1 VPSPHVFVARGD
13 LLHFACDAWLLPTD
27 KALSIA
33 PYWRSLVGL
42 DERVAEVRT
51 NRFSRGDQVA
61 LPLVPIDGE
70 PTPILTA
77 VPDRPV
83 QNAADVKGLAEVARR
98 LREFVAQASHTVVT
112 HRVTNRP
119 LPLLAVPL
127 FATAGGG
134 SGAVRDALL
143 TQQIEVLR
151 KLATEF
157 AIDVVIVTR
166 HDAAHAFAQSRRR
179 EHAEAAW
186 PELSAP
192 MLGEVKKLADRAR
205 KRRLVPFLGAGT
217 SVSAGGPSW
226 GSLLEILGQRIELD
240 EATAAS
246 LRDKN
251 VLDQAS
257 YLSALYEEREPG
269 SFARAVATEVGALE
283 RYGLA
288 PALLTAIDSEQAI
301 TLNYDRL
308 FETAAEN
315 AGTPRSV
322 IPGTHEGEHER
333 WLLKLHGTVDDPA
346 SIVLTRDDYL
356 GFDSS
361 RRALSSIVK
370 ATLATRHLLFVGF
383 GLADDHFH
391 EIVHDVRRAFPS
403 SGTGTLATA
412 LTLFADP
419 LDERLWQ
426 GRLRLVPMLPEP
438 HNGTRVEE
446 AARLL
451 EIFLDALAAF
461 ATDAHTYLL
470 AEGHDTALTPAEL
483 RLRERLATLL
493 RETTEEERATGA
505 WQEVEAMSTR
515 LGSGRR
521 RH

>member
-1 VPSPHVFVARGD
+1 MPSPHLFVARGD
-13 LLHFACDAWLLPTD
+13 LLHLACDAWLLPTD
-27 KALSIA
+27 RFLSLTSF
-33 PYWRSLVGL
+33 WDSLSRL
-42 DERVAEVRT
+42 RERVAEVRT
-51 NRFSRGDQVA
+51 DRFSTGVQVA
-61 LPLVPIDGE
+61 LPLVPIKGE
-70 PTPILTA
+70 PTPVLTA
-77 VPDRPV
+77 VPDRAV
-83 QNAADVKGLAEVARR
+83 QHAADAEGLADVARR
-98 LREFVAQASHTVVT
+98 LREFVEHASRTAHA
-112 HRVTNRP
+112 HRVTSRP
-119 LPLLAVPL
+119 LPLVAVPT

-151 KLATEF
+151 VLAVEF
-157 AIDVVIVTR
+157 SVDIVIVTR
-166 HDAAHAFAQSRRR
+166 HDDAHAFAQTRRR
-179 EHAEAAW
+179 QDAARSW
-186 PELSAP
+186 PELTAP
-192 MLGEVKKLADRAR
+192 MLAEVCALAARAR
-205 KRRLVPFLGAGT
+205 RRRLVPFLGAGT

-226 GSLLEILGQRIELD
+226 GRLLHDLGERIGLD
-240 EATAAS
+240 AATAAS
-246 LRDKN
+246 LREKD

-257 YLSALYEEREPG
+257 YLAVLHEEQTPG
-269 SFARAVATEVGALE
+269 SFAIAVAEEIGALQ

-308 FETAAEN
+308 FETAAAD
-315 AGTPRSV
+315 AGAPRSI
-322 IPGTHEGEHER
+322 IPGPHEGEHER

-356 GFDSS
+356 GFDST

-403 SGTGTLATA
+403 SETGTLATA
-412 LTLFADP
+412 LTLFSDP

-426 GRLRLVPMLPEP
+426 GRLQLVPMLPIP
-438 HNGTRVEE
+438 YDGSRVGE

-470 AEGHDTALTPAEL
+470 ADGHESALTPAEL
-483 RLRERLATLL
+483 RLRRRLAAML
-493 RETTEEERATGA
+493 RDATEDERATGA
-505 WQEVEAMSTR
+505 WLEVAAMGAR
-515 LGSGRR
+515 LGSGGRR
-521 RH
+521 D